1 MTLNLK
7 LNPGTDV
14 YSLYQKS
21 KLHYHLKLLLQTPN
35 LQPPSQVEAP
45 LSTSPLYLNLDPYPK
60 LQTLTLTLTLTL
72 PLTSIPMRR
81 RMQHPTPVEALL

>member
-35 LQPPSQVEAP
+35 LKPPSQVEAP
-45 LSTSPLYLNLDPYPK
+45 LLTSPLYLNLDPYPK
-60 LQTLTLTLTLTL
+60 LQTLTLTL